1 MQPGFSW
8 NKEVKRKS
16 KKSIQHQDNFLVRSS
31 SGYSRKVRREI
42 AEGRS
47 AAHSGLLPS
56 VGTDS
61 ADSEQRTQTS
71 HSTSDMSTSGIQIV
85 MYL

>member
-8 NKEVKRKS
+8 NKEVKRIS

-42 AEGRS
+42 AEGRNRRWET
-47 AAHSGLLPS
+47 A
-56 VGTDS
+56 
-61 ADSEQRTQTS
+61 
-71 HSTSDMSTSGIQIV
+71 
-85 MYL
+85 